1 MLSLIDQRIAIQ
13 NRLIEQYESLIK
25 AIIDKWVKVLLSGK
39 TVRFDQLYER
49 AGEGGTPSTSV
60 KEYYDGGEIP
70 FVKIED
76 LSPMYLTENKDY
88 ITAEGLSKSSAWM
101 IPEHSVIYSN
111 GATIGSISINT
122 YPVTTK
128 QGILGIVPL
137 KGVQTEYLYYMM
149 RSSYFSKEVHRI
161 ITEGTMK
168 TAYLKDINSIICP
181 IPFPEIQSRMVSGLL
196 ALSEKVS
203 LEGKIQRF
211 LKDLKSTLL
220 NQLFI

>member
-1 MLSLIDQRIAIQ
+1 
-13 NRLIEQYESLIK
+13 
-25 AIIDKWVKVLLSGK
+25 
-39 TVRFDQLYER
+39 
-49 AGEGGTPSTSV
+49 
-60 KEYYDGGEIP
+60 
-70 FVKIED
+70 
-76 LSPMYLTENKDY
+76 MYLTKNKEF
-88 ITAEGLSKSSAWM
+88 ITTEGLSKSSAWM

-137 KGVQTEYLYYMM
+137 KGVQTEYLYYLMQ
-149 RSSYFSKEVHRI
+149 SSYFSKEVHRI

-196 ALSEKVS
+196 ALSEKVL
-203 LEGKIQRF
+203 LEGKIQRY
-211 LKDLKSTLL
+211 LKDIKSTLL